1 MKVYFNP
8 KFYLII
14 EPESIVEWM
23 ALRHWSSLN
32 DERGEN
38 RILIKRLPSGSTDD
52 EPAPPVPGGQS

>member
-8 KFYLII
+8 EFYLII

-32 DERGEN
+32 DERGEH
-38 RILIKRLPSGSTDD
+38 RILIKRLLPGSTDA
-52 EPAPPVPGGQS
+52 ELPPPAPGGQS